1 MWTIAVL
8 CIAGLLLA
16 DVLLHYVCARLAL
29 PVFED
34 PPLFGV
40 RKHDP
45 EPETPTSF
53 ATSSGGLKIALSVFR
68 PATKSP
74 RAMIV
79 FCPELGSDR
88 WSARWYCQGLLEAGY
103 VVVSFDFA
111 NQGDSDHRPGHKPL
125 HWPTQPEVDDVQA
138 VMTWISEQEEFAHL
152 PVGLFGL
159 SRGGAVALVAGARM
173 PQIRVIVADGAY
185 SVQSML
191 YHFLFRWGSYYVPQ
205 WLVDGS
211 PKWHALITIRL
222 TEKMSEW
229 RRGATYLNF
238 DKAVPD
244 LKKKDVLLISG
255 QRDTYIVP
263 AFTEEM
269 HRKLGAP
276 PDRLWIVPKAKHNMA
291 RTVDPAAYDDR
302 IVGFFDQHLSAV
314 TAPRE
319 CAVA

>member
-1 MWTIAVL
+1 MWTIVAL
-8 CIAGLLLA
+8 CIAGVLLA

-45 EPETPTSF
+45 EPEIPTYF
-53 ATSSGGLKIALSVFR
+53 AETTGGLKIALSVFR
-68 PATKSP
+68 PALKAP
-74 RAMIV
+74 RGLIV

-103 VVVSFDFA
+103 LVVSFDFA
-111 NQGDSDHRPGHKPL
+111 NQGDSGHRPGHKPL
-125 HWPTQPEVDDVQA
+125 HWPTEPEVDDVQA
-138 VMTWISEQEEFAHL
+138 VMNWIAEQAEFKHL

-159 SRGGAVALVAGARM
+159 SRGGSVGLVAAARM
-173 PQIRVIVADGAY
+173 PDLRVIVADGAY

-191 YHFLFRWGSYYVPQ
+191 YHFLFRWGSYYVPK
-205 WLVDGS
+205 WLVDWS
-211 PKWHALITIRL
+211 PKWHARITIRL

-229 RRGATYLNF
+229 RRGASYLSF
-238 DKAVPD
+238 DKAAPA
-244 LKKKDVLLISG
+244 LQKKDVLLISG

-263 AFTEEM
+263 AFTEDM

-276 PDRLWIVPKAKHNMA
+276 PDRLWIVPKAKHNMG
-291 RTVDPAAYDDR
+291 RTVDPAAYDER
-302 IVGFFDQHLSAV
+302 VVGFFDRHLVGA
-314 TAPRE
+314 AAQRE